1 MQRRTFLRG
10 SGAFLAL
17 PLLPTLTRSQG
28 AETPRRLIA
37 MCNDLGFIPDY
48 FFPKTTGRDYQHS
61 PYTEVL
67 DDFRDQ
73 FTVFSGLSHP
83 ECVGGHQT
91 DKCFLTGAMHPRKPG
106 FKNTISIDQ
115 VAATELGPA
124 TRFPSLALRIGPG
137 GASLSY
143 SSNGVRIPSEDSPSK
158 VYQQLF
164 VQGTPREVER
174 QVAQLRDGQSLM
186 DSFSDRIKTLEK
198 KVGTEDK
205 VRLDQFFTS
214 FRDLEQRL
222 EKNAEWEQQ
231 PKPAVDVK
239 MPKDVRTAEA
249 LVERTRLML
258 DMTKLAVETDSTRL
272 VTIFATQQFNPK
284 VDLPG
289 VELPHHALTH
299 QQGQPESREQLSIVE
314 KAQLAE
320 YGRLLGSLRDTPEGE
335 ENLLDRTMVLLGSN
349 MGNANSHS
357 NTNLPVILAGG
368 GFQHGRHLAYGGK
381 GDEPLSNLYVSML
394 NRLNISTERFSTS
407 TGPLK
412 GLEMLG

>member
-1 MQRRTFLRG
+1 
-10 SGAFLAL
+10 
-17 PLLPTLTRSQG
+17 
-28 AETPRRLIA
+28 
-37 MCNDLGFIPDY
+37 
-48 FFPKTTGRDYQHS
+48 
-61 PYTEVL
+61 
-67 DDFRDQ
+67 
-73 FTVFSGLSHP
+73 
-83 ECVGGHQT
+83 
-91 DKCFLTGAMHPRKPG
+91 
-106 FKNTISIDQ
+106 
-115 VAATELGPA
+115 
-124 TRFPSLALRIGPG
+124 
-137 GASLSY
+137 
-143 SSNGVRIPSEDSPSK
+143 
-158 VYQQLF
+158 
-164 VQGTPREVER
+164 
-174 QVAQLRDGQSLM
+174 
-186 DSFSDRIKTLEK
+186 
-198 KVGTEDK
+198 
-205 VRLDQFFTS
+205 
-214 FRDLEQRL
+214 
-222 EKNAEWEQQ
+222 
-231 PKPAVDVK
+231 
-239 MPKDVRTAEA
+239 
-249 LVERTRLML
+249 ML